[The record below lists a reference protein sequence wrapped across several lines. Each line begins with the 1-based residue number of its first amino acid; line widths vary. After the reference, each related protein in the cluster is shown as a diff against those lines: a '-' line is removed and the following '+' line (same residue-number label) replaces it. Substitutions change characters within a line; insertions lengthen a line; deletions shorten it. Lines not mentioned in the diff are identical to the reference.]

1 MSIDFRYAP
10 PDGWTL
16 ICRPDDPHK
25 SLVRDD
31 GALLYDFDGRTA
43 DVCRFHTVY
52 ELTAESAYRPLRI
65 DQRTDDARRPIVRT
79 TV

>member
-31 GALLYDFDGRTA
+31 GALLYDFDGRTV
-43 DVCRFHTVY
+43 DVCSFRTV
-52 ELTAESAYRPLRI
+52 
-65 DQRTDDARRPIVRT
+65 V
-79 TV
+79 